1 MRTHRSATLL
11 LLLAACGAAEPPAV
25 LPGEIRHVLMI
36 SMDTTRADHLGSYG
50 DSRGLTPNLD
60 ALATRSV
67 RFAAVT
73 SPAPTT
79 LAAHCSI
86 MTGSYP
92 QTHGVARNGF
102 TLNEENVTLAE
113 LFAEQGW
120 HTAAVLGSFALD
132 SRFQFDQGFQ
142 FFDESFEMGVEGGR
156 DQNQRSAR
164 FVTDAALSHF
174 DRAKA
179 QRSFTFVHYFDPH
192 VPYEAP
198 AEFARQTGVPEGQ
211 QRIVDAD
218 IERRVMALQAKILPK
233 GLGLSAVIG
242 GGLPPLLLERADGEP
257 DAEDLAFGA
266 AYAAEVAFMDHEIG
280 RLLEGLQTRGLLANT
295 LVVLTGDHGETFW
308 EHGDFWNHGLWLHQ
322 TSVHVPL
329 LLAFPDGRGAGSVVD
344 DLVSTVDL
352 LPTLAELFG
361 LEMPER
367 AEGISLLAAVDGG
380 ALSERAIFSVA
391 TQPGAILES
400 KDLLW
405 TNAAK
410 PHSVRKGP
418 WKLVLAPYLEN
429 YQQLFHL
436 GRDPGEQKNLLR
448 APLGPAAQA
457 ALADL
462 RAELSAFRGSAR
474 PLASGFDRSQYEDTV
489 KRLAGL
495 GYLGAEDEEAGS
507 K

>member
-1 MRTHRSATLL
+1 M
-11 LLLAACGAAEPPAV
+11 V
-25 LPGEIRHVLMI
+25 
-36 SMDTTRADHLGSYG
+36 SMDTTRADHLGCYG
-50 DSRGLTPNLD
+50 DPRGLTPNLD
-60 ALATRSV
+60 ALAARSV
-67 RFAAVT
+67 RFEAVT

-79 LAAHCSI
+79 LAAHSSI

-113 LFAEQGW
+113 LFADQGW
-120 HTAAVLGSFALD
+120 HTAAVLGSFALE

-142 FFDESFEMGVEGGR
+142 FFDESFDMGIEGGR

-164 FVTDAALSHF
+164 LVTDAALTHF
-174 DRAKA
+174 DRAQA
-179 QRSFTFVHYFDPH
+179 ERSFSFVHYFDPH

-198 AEFARQTGVPEGQ
+198 ATFTAQAGVPEGQ
-211 QRIVDAD
+211 PRVADAD
-218 IERRVMALQAKILPK
+218 IEARVTALQAKILPK

-242 GGLPPLLLERADGEP
+242 GGLPPQLLEYADGVP
-257 DAEDLAFGA
+257 DAEDLAFAA

-280 RLLEGLQTRGLLANT
+280 RLLEGLRSRGLLEHT

-308 EHGDFWNHGLWLHQ
+308 EHGDFWNHGLWLHE

-329 LLAFPDGRGAGSVVD
+329 LLAFPDGRGAGLVVSEP
-344 DLVSTVDL
+344 VSTVDL
-352 LPTLAELFG
+352 LPTLAELFE
-361 LEMPER
+361 LAMPMR
-367 AEGISLLAAVDGG
+367 AEGTSLLTAVDGG
-380 ALSERAIFSVA
+380 ALAERAIFSVA

-400 KDLLW
+400 QDLPW
-405 TNAAK
+405 ANAAK
-410 PHSVRKGP
+410 PHSVRKGS

-436 GRDPGEQKNLLR
+436 GRDPGERKNLLR
-448 APLGPAAQA
+448 GSLGPAAQA

-462 RAELSAFRGSAR
+462 RAELSEFRASAR

-489 KRLAGL
+489 RRLQGL
-495 GYLGAEDEEAGS
+495 GYSDAGNGDEEDEDG